1 MLTVKKQL
9 RKFAQWNWQHVLGGC
24 AILGSLG
31 MGSHSSAM
39 KSPDPVVNA
48 YATPPAAMLRTTEE
62 TPKKNSKTL
71 FGVASWYGRVL
82 HGHHTASGERFD
94 MFKMTAAHR
103 DLPFGSM
110 VRVKNLRNGR
120 SVVVRIN
127 DRGEMGDGQIDLSY
141 AAALK
146 LKMVRSGIDQVELEI
161 LDGRPEIVLQA
172 EARLK

>member
-1 MLTVKKQL
+1 MKLPESVVKT
-9 RKFAQWNWQHVLGGC
+9 R
-24 AILGSLG
+24 
-31 MGSHSSAM
+31 
-39 KSPDPVVNA
+39 
-48 YATPPAAMLRTTEE
+48 ATPPTALLQTAELN
-62 TPKKNSKTL
+62 PKTKSKRL
-71 FGVASWYGRVL
+71 FAIASWYGRVL

-94 MFKMTAAHR
+94 MFKMTAAYR
-103 DLPFGSM
+103 NLPFGSI
-110 VRVKNLRNGR
+110 VRVRNLRNGC

-146 LKMVRSGIDQVELEI
+146 LKMVRSGVDQVELEI

>member
-1 MLTVKKQL
+1 M
-9 RKFAQWNWQHVLGGC
+9 LGGC
-24 AILGSLG
+24 AILGGLG

-39 KSPDPVVNA
+39 KAPDPVVNA
-48 YATPPAAMLRTTEE
+48 HATPPAAMLQTAEL
-62 TPKKNSKTL
+62 TPNENSKKL
-71 FGVASWYGRVL
+71 FGIASWYGRVL

-94 MFKMTAAHR
+94 MFKMTAAHKN
-103 DLPFGSM
+103 LPFGCM

-146 LKMVRSGIDQVELEI
+146 LKMVRSGVDQVELEI
-161 LDGRPEIVLQA
+161 LDAKPEVVLQA